1 MQNIDLFQPP
11 DKQAK
16 CALLRECFNL
26 TDGDVRYG
34 GARFDEFIAY
44 YTKQLQLL
52 RFQYG
57 PGGKIW
63 LLPFGSHAQLLEVL
77 RLIKAHP
84 GRTRAEARRQLQSQC
99 PWSCNSP
106 DKYLD
111 AAVDVCLRIW
121 LMINFRPADEAGVG
135 GGRPC
140 IEWRNDTP
148 LALLLEDLFPKSTT
162 DLTLTQRRLKS
173 NFTAACMVNVCGLKV
188 RWTVSL
194 EDHLRLDRQ
203 QKVLWVMPH
212 REYLWEQSQ
221 AAKGSNMPLPPEL
234 FAEASKTLDLLFPAW
249 DKATRQF
256 LEREGKNFHI
266 VSPGYRELDLKHFSF
281 FRERLLELNEDIYL
295 AAAEDWWQL
304 WRDRRDPQKFWTF
317 WIALMILILT
327 VIATV
332 ASIVQAWASL
342 KALKDS

>member
-11 DKQAK
+11 NQQDKR
-16 CALLRECFNL
+16 ALLCECFDL
-26 TDGDVRYG
+26 TAGNICDSE
-34 GARFDEFIAY
+34 ARFDDYIAY

-57 PGGKIW
+57 PGGRIW
-63 LLPFGSHAQLLEVL
+63 LLPFKSHAQLLEVL

-84 GRTRAEARRQLQSQC
+84 NRTRAEARTHLRAQC
-99 PWSCNSP
+99 SWNCNSP

-111 AAVDVCLRIW
+111 ATIDVCLRIW
-121 LMINFRPADEAGVG
+121 LMVNFRPANEAGVG

-140 IEWRNDTP
+140 IEWRDDMP
-148 LALLLEDLFPKSTT
+148 LKQLFRDLFPRSRT
-162 DLTLTQRRLKS
+162 DLTLTQRRLKAQ
-173 NFTAACMVNVCGLKV
+173 FTAACMVNVCGLKV
-188 RWTVSL
+188 RWTSSL

-212 REYLWEQSQ
+212 RGYLWQQSE
-221 AAKGSNMPLPPEL
+221 AAKSSSMPLPSEL

-256 LEREGKNFHI
+256 LEQQGKNFHT
-266 VSPGYRELDLKHFSF
+266 VSPGYRELDLKYFSF
-281 FRERLLELNEDIYL
+281 FRDRLLELNEDIFL
-295 AAAEDWWQL
+295 APAEDWWQL

-332 ASIVQAWASL
+332 ASVVQAWASL
-342 KALKDS
+342 KAMKPN